1 MEFHVAVFNYD
12 VVYIK
17 GEFRSAQADRRSSV
31 WMLRSISTKES
42 FKRNNNDGTCLH
54 LWIRVYWPCGVC
66 PHQDDCLCVGC
77 VKEAA

>member
-1 MEFHVAVFNYD
+1 MKLHVAVRNYD
-12 VVYIK
+12 VVCMK
-17 GEFRSAQADRRSSV
+17 GEFRSAQADGRSSM

-54 LWIRVYWPCGVC
+54 LWIHVYQPRGVC
-66 PHQDDCLCVGC
+66 PHGDDRFCVGC

>member
-1 MEFHVAVFNYD
+1 VAVFNYD

-17 GEFRSAQADRRSSV
+17 GELQSTQADGQSSM

-42 FKRNNNDGTCLH
+42 FKRDNKDGTCLH
-54 LWIRVYWPCGVC
+54 LWICVYRPRGVC
-66 PHQDDCLCVGC
+66 PYRDDHLCLGC